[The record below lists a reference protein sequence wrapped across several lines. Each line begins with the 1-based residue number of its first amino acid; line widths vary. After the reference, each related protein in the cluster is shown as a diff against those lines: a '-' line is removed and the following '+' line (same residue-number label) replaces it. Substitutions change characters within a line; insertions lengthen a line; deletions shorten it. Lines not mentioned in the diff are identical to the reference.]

1 MEQNTNSSKELPKYD
16 KNNIE
21 QSLNKFQTYIL
32 NNINDMPKL
41 KDTLL
46 NLSLKG
52 KADSELMSSFS
63 LKIYLNTL
71 STKKESTLKAWLE
84 ETLSQRNKY
93 KDKLKNMLQIKQFKG
108 DPLGGGE
115 NGETGDWNN
124 FFDKKE
130 IKDLINLDVERTF
143 QERDLFR
150 EASIKEIEYNVLF
163 LFAEN
168 NQPISYKQGMCDILA
183 MLIFTLYPY
192 YIKSDNKNYNEET
205 FEKWVNDPI
214 NNIKDIYSFFNDE
227 DEFQSDLYYL
237 LNNIMK
243 LGVNKFY
250 EEIKDKNKD
259 KETFAKSY
267 LIKRCDDIFDRIKTQ
282 NNKLYFHFIN
292 NKLDCNLILIR
303 WIKCLFTR
311 EFHPKDC
318 IVLWDIILAN
328 EAKNPSGEL
337 LYIDNFCI
345 AMIDFISEELLKS
358 DQNECFTR
366 LFNYPPLE
374 TIDTLLSLAE
384 KIKSNKSDTS
394 TSNNNIKEQPKTNP
408 SKKLH
413 SGSMADFLYSS
424 KNTNKPKPNN
434 TTNNNT
440 ININKQN
447 NASAL
452 SNTNNTN
459 KKPNLMFG
467 GDYSSNKKSETSNLN
482 NMNKQTNNQQ
492 AIHKKVPMFGDINKN
507 VQVQNNN
514 NTKKPPAS
522 MTTFV
527 NTRAYHVSNEE
538 NIKMLDELKG
548 LIDYY
553 IKEFSNE
560 DKMKIGFL
568 MEKLRKEL

>member
-1 MEQNTNSSKELPKYD
+1 
-16 KNNIE
+16 
-21 QSLNKFQTYIL
+21 
-32 NNINDMPKL
+32 
-41 KDTLL
+41 
-46 NLSLKG
+46 
-52 KADSELMSSFS
+52 
-63 LKIYLNTL
+63 
-71 STKKESTLKAWLE
+71 
-84 ETLSQRNKY
+84 
-93 KDKLKNMLQIKQFKG
+93 
-108 DPLGGGE
+108 
-115 NGETGDWNN
+115 
-124 FFDKKE
+124 
-130 IKDLINLDVERTF
+130 
-143 QERDLFR
+143 
-150 EASIKEIEYNVLF
+150 
-163 LFAEN
+163 
-168 NQPISYKQGMCDILA
+168 
-183 MLIFTLYPY
+183 
-192 YIKSDNKNYNEET
+192 
-205 FEKWVNDPI
+205 
-214 NNIKDIYSFFNDE
+214 
-227 DEFQSDLYYL
+227 
-237 LNNIMK
+237 MK

-259 KETFAKSY
+259 KETFSKSY

-328 EAKNPSGEL
+328 EVKNPSGEL

-467 GDYSSNKKSETSNLN
+467 GDYSSNKKSESSNLN
-482 NMNKQTNNQQ
+482 NNNKQTNNQQ

-514 NTKKPPAS
+514 NTKKPPVS
-522 MTTFV
+522 MPTFV

>member
-1 MEQNTNSSKELPKYD
+1 MEQKTNSSKELPKYD

-21 QSLNKFQTYIL
+21 QSLNKFQSYIL

-41 KDTLL
+41 KNTLL
-46 NLSLKG
+46 DLSLKG
-52 KADSELMSSFS
+52 KADSELLSSFS

-71 STKKESTLKAWLE
+71 STKKESTLKTWLE
-84 ETLSQRNKY
+84 ETFSQRNKY
-93 KDKLKNMLQIKQFKG
+93 KEKLKNMLQINQFKG

-115 NGETGDWNN
+115 NGETGGWNN

-168 NQPISYKQGMCDILA
+168 NQPIFYKQGMCDILA
-183 MLIFTLYPY
+183 MFIFTLYPY
-192 YIKSDNKNYNEET
+192 YIKSDNKSYNEET
-205 FEKWVNDPI
+205 FEKWVKDPI

-237 LNNIMK
+237 LDNIMK

-250 EEIKDKNKD
+250 EEIKD

-267 LIKRCDDIFDRIKTQ
+267 LIKRCDDIFDKIKTQ

-303 WIKCLFTR
+303 WVKCLFTR

-318 IVLWDIILAN
+318 TVIWDIILAN
-328 EAKNPSGEL
+328 EVKNPSGEL

-358 DQNECFTR
+358 DQNECFKR

-467 GDYSSNKKSETSNLN
+467 GDYSSNKKSESSNLN
-482 NMNKQTNNQQ
+482 NNNKQTNNQQ
-492 AIHKKVPMFGDINKN
+492 SIHKKVPMFGDINKN

-514 NTKKPPAS
+514 NTKKHPAS
-522 MTTFV
+522 MPTFV

-568 MEKLRKEL
+568 MENLRKEL